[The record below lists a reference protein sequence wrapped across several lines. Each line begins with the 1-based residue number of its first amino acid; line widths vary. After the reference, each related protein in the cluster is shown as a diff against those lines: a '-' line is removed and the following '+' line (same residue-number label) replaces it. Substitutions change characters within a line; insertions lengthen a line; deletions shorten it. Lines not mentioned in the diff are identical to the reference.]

1 MSTKLPPPQ
10 TREFVDRLTSLA
22 MECRDELSQG
32 SQAIQEIELLI
43 RQTQQ
48 EVDRL
53 AQREQQQ
60 NNRLRDIESSLESF
74 SRTDIRDVLVANHE
88 VQMRLFMMRS
98 QLEQLESRR
107 DTIRKQQEKLRIL
120 LDLAEIN
127 REIEVTSGEEE
138 RTRILAGTMSLG
150 DNIDITSQIIAA
162 REQERS
168 RLAHQLT
175 DGPAQVLANVI
186 LRTQILERVAER
198 APDRLMTEISDL
210 QKLASDSLL
219 DVRRAIFEMRPLMI
233 DELGLIA
240 TLRRYSTDFSRENNA
255 TVNVDGADRA
265 DRIPPDTRVALFR
278 LIQQAMVALVTPN
291 AGVKLNIQ
299 VRYEEAQLLVRLDSS
314 YPKEGKSDAALRF
327 ARDPYVAQTL
337 DLIGASI
344 QTEAFAS
351 GQRVSFFL
359 PTSS

>member
-60 NNRLRDIESSLESF
+60 NNRLREVESSLESF
-74 SRTDIRDVLVANHE
+74 SRSDIRDVLQANHE

-98 QLEQLESRR
+98 QLEQLEGRR

-127 REIEVTSGEEE
+127 REIEVTTEEVE
-138 RTRILAGTMSLG
+138 RTRILTGTMSLDG
-150 DNIDITSQIIAA
+150 GIEIASQIIAA
-162 REQERS
+162 REQERA
-168 RLAHQLT
+168 RVAHQLT

-198 APDRLMTEISDL
+198 APDRLQAEIVDL

-233 DELGLIA
+233 DELGLVA
-240 TLRRYSTDFSRENNA
+240 TLRRYATDFSRENNA
-255 TVNVDGADRA
+255 TISVDGPERDDPIPADS
-265 DRIPPDTRVALFR
+265 RVALFR
-278 LIQQAMVALVTPN
+278 LIQQAMVALVQPN
-291 AGVKLNIQ
+291 AGVKLSIQ
-299 VRYEEAQLLVRLDSS
+299 IRYEEAQLLVRLDSS
-314 YPKEGKSDAALRF
+314 YPEERRSDAAARF
-327 ARDPYVAQTL
+327 AKDPYAAESL
-337 DLIGASI
+337 NLIGASI
-344 QTEAFAS
+344 QTETFAS
-351 GQRVSFFL
+351 GQRISFFL
-359 PTSS
+359 PISD

>member
-1 MSTKLPPPQ
+1 MTLPPPQ
-10 TREFVDRLTSLA
+10 TKEFVDRLTSLA

-53 AQREQQQ
+53 AQRENAQ
-60 NNRLRDIESSLESF
+60 NNRLREVESSLESF
-74 SRTDIRDVLVANHE
+74 SRSDIRDVLVANHE

-107 DTIRKQQEKLRIL
+107 DTIRKQQERLRIL

-127 REIEVTSGEEE
+127 REIEVSNEVEE
-138 RTRILAGTMSLG
+138 RTRILAGTATFGNGVDLAA
-150 DNIDITSQIIAA
+150 QIVAA

-168 RLAHQLT
+168 RVAHQLT

-198 APDRLMTEISDL
+198 APDRLNQEITDL

-219 DVRRAIFEMRPLMI
+219 DVRRTIFEMRPLMI
-233 DELGLIA
+233 DELGLVA
-240 TLRRYSTDFSRENNA
+240 TLRRYSTDFSRENKA
-255 TVNVDGADRA
+255 TVNVDG
-265 DRIPPDTRVALFR
+265 PDQEDPISSTERVALFR
-278 LIQQAMVALVTPN
+278 LIQQAMVALVKPN

-299 VRYEEAQLLVRLDSS
+299 IRYEEAQLLVRLDSTTLDNQ
-314 YPKEGKSDAALRF
+314 PSDAAVRF
-327 ARDPYVAQTL
+327 ARDPYVVESL
-337 DLIGASI
+337 DLIGASL
-344 QTEAFAS
+344 QTESFAA

-359 PTSS
+359 PISE

>member
-1 MSTKLPPPQ
+1 MTLPPPQ

-53 AQREQQQ
+53 AQRENAQ
-60 NNRLRDIESSLESF
+60 NNRLREVESSLESF
-74 SRTDIRDVLVANHE
+74 SRSDIRDVLVASHE

-107 DTIRKQQEKLRIL
+107 DTIRGQQERLRIL

-127 REIEVTSGEEE
+127 REIEVTYEEEE
-138 RTRILAGTMSLG
+138 RTRILAGTTSFANG
-150 DNIDITSQIIAA
+150 DELAAQIVAA
-162 REQERS
+162 REQERT
-168 RLAHQLT
+168 RVAHQLT

-198 APDRLMTEISDL
+198 APDRLTQEITDL

-219 DVRRAIFEMRPLMI
+219 DVRRTIFEMRPLMI

-240 TLRRYSTDFSRENNA
+240 TLRRYSTDFARENLA
-255 TVNVDGADRA
+255 TVSVDG
-265 DRIPPDTRVALFR
+265 PDQEDPISSTERVALFR
-278 LIQQAMVALVTPN
+278 LIQQAMVALVKPN
-291 AGVKLNIQ
+291 SGTKLNIQ
-299 VRYEEAQLLVRLDSS
+299 VRYEEAQLLARLDSS
-314 YPKEGKSDAALRF
+314 TPDAPPSDAAIRF
-327 ARDPYVAQTL
+327 ARDRYVIDSL
-337 DLIGASI
+337 NLIGASI
-344 QTEAFAS
+344 QPESFPA
-351 GQRVSFFL
+351 GQRISFFL
-359 PTSS
+359 PISD